1 MCDMYSYRFV
11 KFDKKIRR
19 RCRDSYVFFDE
30 PSPCLLQDVY
40 EILILVYWLPQ
51 GVGDHNSG
59 PIDLDTEQDP
69 VEAVEIEVIKRS

>member
-1 MCDMYSYRFV
+1 M
-11 KFDKKIRR
+11 
-19 RCRDSYVFFDE
+19 FFDE
-30 PSPCLLQDVY
+30 PSPRLLQDVY

-51 GVGDHNSG
+51 GVEDHNSG